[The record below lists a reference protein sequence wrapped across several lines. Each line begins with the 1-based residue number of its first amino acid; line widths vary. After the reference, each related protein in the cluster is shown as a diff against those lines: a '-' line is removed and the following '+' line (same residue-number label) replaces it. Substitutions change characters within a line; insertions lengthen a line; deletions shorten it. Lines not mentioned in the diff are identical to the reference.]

1 MQHNDFF
8 IVYNL
13 PQNYKNVKNLIVSRI
28 VSIWNWTRSTSTVEW
43 TSVSQKF
50 PSLFCRRTIFN
61 PSSVF
66 ERKEKE
72 EFNVILPT
80 GLLTFDTSQLGKV
93 GAVKFEF
100 KGK

>member
-8 IVYNL
+8 IVYTL
-13 PQNYKNVKNLIVSRI
+13 PQNYKNVKNLIVN
-28 VSIWNWTRSTSTVEW
+28 IWNRTWNARTVKW

-50 PSLFCRRTIFN
+50 PCLFCRRTIFN

-100 KGK
+100 KEK